1 VNSRRG
7 ESVLPAETD
16 AVKSSEPSD
25 GVMSERLRDR
35 LGVGHLLAGTTG
47 LTGLLI
53 VLGVY
58 TAASGAGLACQQQ
71 WPLCDGGLFPQTL
84 PSFIEW
90 LHRLVAM
97 IAGFVILGAAAATW
111 RYDADRRT
119 RVAATTAVVLLPLQ
133 VILGG
138 ATVTIEGAI
147 PWGYTPSVHAL
158 HLGAA
163 LGIFSALLL
172 ATLWSCKGRYP
183 PGRTRGAFVAALATL
198 VAGLPVARGVG
209 LQYTTGAQTVY
220 YGLCLACFAALLT
233 AAVWA
238 REEHPSRYVARLATA
253 ALPLVVFQLVVA
265 REILGFYG
273 GVPSAYLGSVVGTT
287 VLVVAGLWTLRGSDA
302 DEDRATQRV
311 RGD

>member
-1 VNSRRG
+1 MI
-7 ESVLPAETD
+7 D
-16 AVKSSEPSD
+16 
-25 GVMSERLRDR
+25 RLRDR
-35 LGVGHLLAGTTG
+35 LGLGHLLAGTTG

-71 WPLCDGGLFPQTL
+71 WPLCDGGLLPQTV

-90 LHRLVAM
+90 LHRFVAM
-97 IAGFVILGAAAATW
+97 IAGFVILGAAGATW
-111 RYDADRRT
+111 VTDAERRT
-119 RVAATTAVVLLPLQ
+119 RLAATAAVALLPLQ

-138 ATVTIEGAI
+138 ATVTIEGAV

-163 LGIFSALLL
+163 LSIFSGLLL
-172 ATLWSCKGRYP
+172 STLWSVEGRLP
-183 PGRTRGAFVAALATL
+183 PGRTRGALGAALAAL
-198 VAGLPVARGVG
+198 VASLPVARGVG

-220 YGLCLACFAALLT
+220 YALCLTCFAALLT
-233 AAVWA
+233 AVVWA
-238 REEHPSRYVARLATA
+238 REERSGSYVSGVA
-253 ALPLVVFQLVVA
+253 AAGLPLVVFQLVVA

-273 GVPSAYLGSVVGTT
+273 VVPLAYLGAIVATAL
-287 VLVVAGLWTLRGSDA
+287 VLAVGLWQVRGGDA
-302 DEDRATQRV
+302 GDEPATSHV

>member
-1 VNSRRG
+1 M
-7 ESVLPAETD
+7 
-16 AVKSSEPSD
+16 SD
-25 GVMSERLRDR
+25 RLRDR
-35 LGVGHLLAGTTG
+35 LGLGHLLAGTTV

-71 WPLCDGGLFPQTL
+71 WPLCDGGLLPQTI

-90 LHRLVAM
+90 LHRFVAM
-97 IAGFVILGAAAATW
+97 VAGFVILGAAGATW
-111 RYDADRRT
+111 VTGAERRT
-119 RVAATTAVVLLPLQ
+119 RLAATTAVALLPLQ
-133 VILGG
+133 VLLGG

-163 LGIFSALLL
+163 LSIFSALLL
-172 ATLWSCKGRYP
+172 ATLWSVEDELP
-183 PGRTRGAFVAALATL
+183 PGRTTGALGAALAAL
-198 VAGLPVARGVG
+198 LAGLPVARGIGV
-209 LQYTTGAQTVY
+209 QYTTGVQSVY
-220 YGLCLACFAALLT
+220 YALCLTCFAALLT

-238 REEHPSRYVARLATA
+238 REERPGPYAGALAA
-253 ALPLVVFQLVVA
+253 AGLPAVVFQLVVA

-273 GVPSAYLGSVVGTT
+273 VVPVAYLGSI
-287 VLVVAGLWTLRGSDA
+287 LVTAGLLAAALWQVRGGDA
-302 DEDRATQRV
+302 GDGTAASHV

>member
-1 VNSRRG
+1 
-7 ESVLPAETD
+7 
-16 AVKSSEPSD
+16 
-25 GVMSERLRDR
+25 MSERLRDR
-35 LGVGHLLAGTTG
+35 FGVGHLLAGTTA

-71 WPLCDGGLFPQTL
+71 WPLCDGGLLPQTI

-90 LHRLVAM
+90 AHRFVAM
-97 IAGFVILGAAAATW
+97 ITGFVILGAAGATW
-111 RYDADRRT
+111 RYGSERRT
-119 RVAATTAVVLLPLQ
+119 RLAATAAVALLPLQ

-163 LGIFSALLL
+163 LSIFSALTLS
-172 ATLWSCKGRYP
+172 TLWSFDGRLP
-183 PGRTRGAFVAALATL
+183 PGRTRGALTAALGAL
-198 VAGLPVARGVG
+198 VAGLPFAREIGI
-209 LQYTTGAQTVY
+209 QYTTGVQTIY
-220 YGLCLACFAALLT
+220 YALCLSCFAALLT
-233 AAVWA
+233 AVVWA
-238 REEHPSRYVARLATA
+238 REEGLPTATALLAAA

-265 REILGFYG
+265 RSIVGFFGVVPAAYGASIL
-273 GVPSAYLGSVVGTT
+273 ATAA
-287 VLVVAGLWTLRGSDA
+287 LVAAGLWTVHRGAGDGEAST
-302 DEDRATQRV
+302 RTV